1 MNKTEFLL
9 KLKLQKGIG
18 YVKLLT
24 IAKQMNSEQEIEAE
38 DLKEMELSDQ
48 LLKACLKAFQDKDL
62 DRLVRQIYCQCDVIS
77 FFDKEYPEKLRQ
89 IYQPPLILFA
99 QGDTSLLSKEIVSI
113 VGSRHPTSYS
123 KEVMKKLVPNL
134 LEQNMVIASG
144 LAQGVDALAHH
155 TTLNNQGRT
164 IAVIGNGLNY
174 SYPKQNTWLQ
184 NQIRQKGLVIS
195 EYLPDTPPR
204 PYRLPERNRII
215 AGLSKSVIVTEAK
228 EKSGSLITANL
239 ALQEN
244 RDIYAVP
251 GAITSEL
258 SAGPNQLIE
267 AGAIP
272 IVNFKFKN
280 GKI

>member
-18 YVKLLT
+18 YLKLLT
-24 IAKQMNSEQEIEAE
+24 IAKQMNSEQKIEID
-38 DLKEMELSDQ
+38 DLKEMELSEQ
-48 LLKACLKAFQDKDL
+48 LLEACLKVFRDENL
-62 DRLVRQIYCQCDVIS
+62 DRLVRQIYCQCDVIG
-77 FFDKEYPEKLRQ
+77 FFDDEYPEKLRQ
-89 IYQPPLILFA
+89 IYQPPLILFV
-99 QGDTSLLSKEIVSI
+99 QGNVSLLSKEIVSI
-113 VGSRHPTSYS
+113 VGSRYPTNYS
-123 KEVMKKLVPNL
+123 KEVMEKLVPNL
-134 LEQNMVIASG
+134 IEQNIVIASG
-144 LAQGVDALAHH
+144 LAKGVDALAHQ
-155 TTLNNQGRT
+155 TTLNNQGQT

-174 SYPKQNTWLQ
+174 SYPRQNTGLQ
-184 NQIRQKGLVIS
+184 NQIKQKGLIIS

-204 PYRLPERNRII
+204 PYRFPERNRIL

-267 AGAIP
+267 AGATP